1 MTMEIITLMMPARA
15 LIKKMIKVDICMHPQ
30 VNKNGIGNKMNQ
42 SQRKFGQS
50 SNYLGLNSVLQ
61 PNLDSNC

>member
-15 LIKKMIKVDICMHPQ
+15 LIKKTIKVGTCMHLQ

-42 SQRKFGQS
+42 SQRKFGQR
-50 SNYLGLNSVLQ
+50 SNYLVLNSILQ
-61 PNLDSNC
+61 PKLDSNC